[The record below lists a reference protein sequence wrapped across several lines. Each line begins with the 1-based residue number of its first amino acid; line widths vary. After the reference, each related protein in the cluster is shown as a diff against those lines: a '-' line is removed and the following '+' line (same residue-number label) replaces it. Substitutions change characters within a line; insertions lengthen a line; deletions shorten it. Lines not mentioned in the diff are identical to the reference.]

1 MNPKDRK
8 PTKKQKTYQI
18 ITIGDSNAGK
28 TCLLSYYIQGK
39 TIIGTQSSTIGVDVQ
54 TKKEKI
60 NQAMKT
66 FNFYDTGG
74 SERFH
79 NMATTYYR
87 KAEGALLV
95 FDLADEESF
104 SHVRKWAETLYTYKK
119 KDSITLFLVGNKIDL
134 IENRDPVT
142 FARYHAMAKEL
153 DTELFITSALTGEGV
168 NDCFKKLLE
177 KLVEKNPDPN
187 DVVDVETIEV
197 KPPEKKKKK
206 FCKSN

>member
-1 MNPKDRK
+1 MKPKDK
-8 PTKKQKTYQI
+8 KSTIKQKTYQI
-18 ITIGDSNAGK
+18 ITIGDSYAGK

-39 TIIGTQSSTIGVDVQ
+39 TIIGDPSPTIGVEVQ

-60 NQAMKT
+60 NQATKT

-95 FDLADEESF
+95 FDLTSEDSF

-119 KDSITLFLVGNKIDL
+119 KDSITLFLVGNKVDL

-142 FARYHAMAKEL
+142 FARYQAMAKEL
-153 DTELFITSALTGEGV
+153 ETELFITSALTGEGV

-187 DVVDVETIEV
+187 DEVGTVDLKV
-197 KPPEKKKKK
+197 PEKKKKK